1 MTKIFTNQFIQDLAC
16 LDLVRICTYALFFF
30 RITYVNKGQ
39 FYGIG
44 LEYAMDPEGPH
55 IKNHT
60 VKTVIMVLFRDGK
73 SEDEE
78 QKCWQFWH
86 SR

>member
-1 MTKIFTNQFIQDLAC
+1 MGVSLIKTCFCSRLYGTF
-16 LDLVRICTYALFFF
+16 VYF